1 MTCKGIC
8 VRYKAQK
15 PVGTGRYASG
25 QRRCQICEIF
35 IKWEGL
41 WCPCC
46 GYRLRTKPR
55 NLKYKAKLLER
66 VEADSIE
73 AKSVADTQNE
83 ESAIVVKTKTRSK
96 AKVKTA
102 KSKITTKRK
111 NHKDLPVII
120 MDDVEY
126 NPSKII
132 ETAVRK
138 NVEPDIVKQENPPF
152 VEIEKNQISVNTN
165 YMDLNVFYPLKYKNG
180 NYAVKKNSKGTIEF
194 VEIIQDNP
202 NLEIEIN
209 EPQKIKVKAKKIT
222 KTKEKTPCQ
231 YCEKLF
237 VYVDKHE
244 IKCKKNPHLKIQ
256 EQSNAES
263 IVIKAGS

>member
-55 NLKYKAKLLER
+55 NLKYKAKLRAR

-73 AKSVADTQNE
+73 AKAVADSQSVE
-83 ESAIVVKTKTRSK
+83 IEVGVAVKTKSK
-96 AKVKTA
+96 AK
-102 KSKITTKRK
+102 TTK
-111 NHKDLPVII
+111 
-120 MDDVEY
+120 
-126 NPSKII
+126 
-132 ETAVRK
+132 
-138 NVEPDIVKQENPPF
+138 
-152 VEIEKNQISVNTN
+152 
-165 YMDLNVFYPLKYKNG
+165 LK
-180 NYAVKKNSKGTIEF
+180 ATTKG
-194 VEIIQDNP
+194 
-202 NLEIEIN
+202 
-209 EPQKIKVKAKKIT
+209 
-222 KTKEKTPCQ
+222 KTPCT

-237 VYVDKHE
+237 VYADKHE
-244 IKCKKNPHLKIQ
+244 KNCKKNPDIKISQ
-256 EQSNAES
+256 ESES
-263 IVIKAGS
+263 IAIKA

>member
-55 NLKYKAKLLER
+55 NLKYKAKLRAR

-73 AKSVADTQNE
+73 AKTATDY
-83 ESAIVVKTKTRSK
+83 ESEVEIIVKPK
-96 AKVKTA
+96 AKTA
-102 KSKITTKRK
+102 KAK
-111 NHKDLPVII
+111 
-120 MDDVEY
+120 
-126 NPSKII
+126 
-132 ETAVRK
+132 TA
-138 NVEPDIVKQENPPF
+138 
-152 VEIEKNQISVNTN
+152 
-165 YMDLNVFYPLKYKNG
+165 
-180 NYAVKKNSKGTIEF
+180 
-194 VEIIQDNP
+194 
-202 NLEIEIN
+202 
-209 EPQKIKVKAKKIT
+209 T
-222 KTKEKTPCQ
+222 KTKEKTSCR

-237 VYVDKHE
+237 VFVDKHE
-244 IKCKKNPHLKIQ
+244 KNCKKNSGSKIEASQ
-256 EQSNAES
+256 PNES
-263 IVIKAGS
+263 IAIKA

>member
-55 NLKYKAKLLER
+55 NLKYKAKLRAR

-73 AKSVADTQNE
+73 AQAATEIESEVPEITVKAKTKSKAKTAKAKTAKAKTTK
-83 ESAIVVKTKTRSK
+83 SKTKT
-96 AKVKTA
+96 
-102 KSKITTKRK
+102 
-111 NHKDLPVII
+111 
-120 MDDVEY
+120 
-126 NPSKII
+126 
-132 ETAVRK
+132 
-138 NVEPDIVKQENPPF
+138 
-152 VEIEKNQISVNTN
+152 
-165 YMDLNVFYPLKYKNG
+165 
-180 NYAVKKNSKGTIEF
+180 
-194 VEIIQDNP
+194 
-202 NLEIEIN
+202 
-209 EPQKIKVKAKKIT
+209 
-222 KTKEKTPCQ
+222 TKEKTPCK

-237 VYVDKHE
+237 VYPDKHE
-244 IKCKKNPHLKIQ
+244 KNCKKNTEVVSSQ
-256 EQSNAES
+256 TSES
-263 IVIKAGS
+263 IAIKA

>member
-55 NLKYKAKLLER
+55 NLKYKAKLRAR

-73 AKSVADTQNE
+73 AKTTSDNQITEIEVET
-83 ESAIVVKTKTRSK
+83 VKPKSK
-96 AKVKTA
+96 SKTA
-102 KSKITTKRK
+102 KSKSTK
-111 NHKDLPVII
+111 
-120 MDDVEY
+120 
-126 NPSKII
+126 S
-132 ETAVRK
+132 
-138 NVEPDIVKQENPPF
+138 
-152 VEIEKNQISVNTN
+152 
-165 YMDLNVFYPLKYKNG
+165 
-180 NYAVKKNSKGTIEF
+180 
-194 VEIIQDNP
+194 
-202 NLEIEIN
+202 
-209 EPQKIKVKAKKIT
+209 
-222 KTKEKTPCQ
+222 KTKEKTPCT

-237 VYVDKHE
+237 VYPDKHE
-244 IKCKKNPHLKIQ
+244 KNCKKNPNLQLSPK
-256 EQSNAES
+256 
-263 IVIKAGS
+263 K

>member
-55 NLKYKAKLLER
+55 NLKYKAKLRAR

-73 AKSVADTQNE
+73 AKAVADSKSE
-83 ESAIVVKTKTRSK
+83 AIEVGVAVKTKSK
-96 AKVKTA
+96 AKTTKLKATA
-102 KSKITTKRK
+102 K
-111 NHKDLPVII
+111 
-120 MDDVEY
+120 
-126 NPSKII
+126 
-132 ETAVRK
+132 
-138 NVEPDIVKQENPPF
+138 
-152 VEIEKNQISVNTN
+152 
-165 YMDLNVFYPLKYKNG
+165 G
-180 NYAVKKNSKGTIEF
+180 
-194 VEIIQDNP
+194 
-202 NLEIEIN
+202 
-209 EPQKIKVKAKKIT
+209 
-222 KTKEKTPCQ
+222 KTPCT

-237 VYVDKHE
+237 VYADKHE
-244 IKCKKNPHLKIQ
+244 KNCKKNPDIKISQ
-256 EQSNAES
+256 ESES
-263 IVIKAGS
+263 IAIKA

>member
-55 NLKYKAKLLER
+55 NLKYKAKLRAR

-73 AKSVADTQNE
+73 AKTTIETSSESHAVA
-83 ESAIVVKTKTRSK
+83 AKAKTKSK
-96 AKVKTA
+96 AKTA
-102 KSKITTKRK
+102 K
-111 NHKDLPVII
+111 
-120 MDDVEY
+120 
-126 NPSKII
+126 
-132 ETAVRK
+132 
-138 NVEPDIVKQENPPF
+138 VK
-152 VEIEKNQISVNTN
+152 S
-165 YMDLNVFYPLKYKNG
+165 
-180 NYAVKKNSKGTIEF
+180 
-194 VEIIQDNP
+194 
-202 NLEIEIN
+202 
-209 EPQKIKVKAKKIT
+209 
-222 KTKEKTPCQ
+222 KEKTPCK

-237 VYVDKHE
+237 IYPDKHE
-244 IKCKKNPHLKIQ
+244 KNCKKKAEIMAAQ
-256 EQSNAES
+256 TSES
-263 IVIKAGS
+263 IAIKA